1 MNCKCGYSPR
11 SAESVLVGEFLLASL
26 QDKSVNNIKIV
37 DFPQFETMRTMQ
49 NEAFIFFREKFLISI
64 CGS

>member
-1 MNCKCGYSPR
+1 M
-11 SAESVLVGEFLLASL
+11 GEFLLASL

-49 NEAFIFFREKFLISI
+49 NEAFIFFRDKFLISI